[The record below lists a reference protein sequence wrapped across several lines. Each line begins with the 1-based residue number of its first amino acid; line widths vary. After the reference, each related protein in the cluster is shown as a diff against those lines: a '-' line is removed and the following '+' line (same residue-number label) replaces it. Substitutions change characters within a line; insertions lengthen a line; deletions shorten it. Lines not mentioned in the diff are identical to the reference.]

1 MATAIEKSEGQRGP
15 SAKSDE
21 WYSIRYFEANRD
33 RPVVFGAST
42 AAAAIG
48 ISKYESALD
57 VYCKQRRII
66 EPMEPNKAM
75 LWGIRHEPTVL
86 AAYED
91 HLNARLPKLEFR
103 LMQNLPMFFHE
114 HVNFMACTP
123 DGIVVVEGTEYGVE
137 VKTTTSRMLDESGE
151 DPTKFGPDESD
162 RVPLDYVVQVQH
174 QMAVMGWDFVEMPVL
189 FKDTDDFRVYKVDRN
204 ERLISQIIEAE
215 SDLAEKIIS
224 GIEPEPD
231 YGHNRT
237 RMLLTEIYGA
247 VIDEVVD
254 LTELEEA
261 IAYRKQLAADKSEV
275 EKEIKMIDNTI
286 LDHMQTA
293 KYGRA
298 GEHKVTRVKIKE
310 SKWTEKDIETAKEKL
325 GDTKRRGS
333 VSLRF
338 TFFPS
343 EEE

>member
-1 MATAIEKSEGQRGP
+1 VATAIEKSEGERGP
-15 SAKSDE
+15 IAKSDE
-21 WYSIRYFEANRD
+21 WYSIRLFDANRD
-33 RPVVFGAST
+33 RRVVFGAST

-57 VYCKQRRII
+57 VYCKQRQII
-66 EPMEPNKAM
+66 EPMEPNNAM

-86 AAYED
+86 SAYED
-91 HLNARLPKLEFR
+91 HLNDRLPKLEFR
-103 LMQNLPMFFHE
+103 LMRNLPMFFHE
-114 HVNFMACTP
+114 HINFMACTP
-123 DGIVVVEGTEYGVE
+123 DGIVVVEGTEHGVE
-137 VKTTTSRMLDESGE
+137 AKTTTSRMLDESGE
-151 DPTKFGPDESD
+151 DPTKFGPDGSD
-162 RVPLDYVVQVQH
+162 RVPMNYVVQVQH
-174 QMAVMGWDFVEMPVL
+174 QMAVMGWDYVELPVL

-261 IAYRKQLAADKSEV
+261 IAYRKQIAAEKKDI
-275 EKEIKMIDNTI
+275 EKEIQMLDNTI
-286 LDHMQTA
+286 MDAMKTS

-298 GEHKVTRVKIKE
+298 GEHKVTRVKVQNLM
-310 SKWTEKDIETAKEKL
+310 WTEKHIEEAKEKL
-325 GDTKRRGS
+325 GNVKRKGNT
-333 VSLRF
+333 SLRF